1 MKKEKLYRLMV
12 FCIIISIIYTVLVKF
27 VDLSAIGPNNSV
39 VGFATMNGFFNNLI
53 GYNESWYE
61 ISKYLGIIPF
71 LIVGFYGIIGL
82 IQLIKRKSIKK
93 VDMKILL
100 LGWLYILLGLIY
112 IFFEIIIINYRP
124 VLDNGLLEASY
135 PSSHTML
142 AIVITMSSLFISKY
156 YIKNKNLNKSFN
168 LFSMTLMFTIVISR
182 LLSGVHWIS
191 DIIGGIIISITLLVL
206 YKTNLEYFDKKNK

>member
-12 FCIIISIIYTVLVKF
+12 FCIIISIIYTILVKF

-53 GYNESWYE
+53 GYNESWYK

-71 LIVGFYGIIGL
+71 LIVGFYGINGL

-112 IFFEIIIINYRP
+112 VYFEIIIINYRP
-124 VLDNGLLEASY
+124 VLDNGVLEASY

-168 LFSMTLMFTIVISR
+168 LFSTTLMFTIVISR

-191 DIIGGIIISITLLVL
+191 DIIGGIIISITLLIL
-206 YKTNLEYFDKKNK
+206 YKTNLEYFDKR

>member
-12 FCIIISIIYTVLVKF
+12 FCIIISIIYTILVKF

-53 GYNESWYE
+53 GYNESWYK

-112 IFFEIIIINYRP
+112 VYFEIIIINYRP
-124 VLDNGLLEASY
+124 VLDNGVLEASY

-168 LFSMTLMFTIVISR
+168 LFSTTLMFTIVISR

-191 DIIGGIIISITLLVL
+191 DIIGGIIISITLLIL
-206 YKTNLEYFDKKNK
+206 YKTNLEYFDKR

>member
-12 FCIIISIIYTVLVKF
+12 FCIIISIIYTILVKF

-53 GYNESWYE
+53 GYNESWYK

-112 IFFEIIIINYRP
+112 VYFEIIIINYRP
-124 VLDNGLLEASY
+124 VLDNGVLEASY

-168 LFSMTLMFTIVISR
+168 LFSTTLMFTIVISR

-191 DIIGGIIISITLLVL
+191 DIIRGIIISITLLIL
-206 YKTNLEYFDKKNK
+206 YKTNLEYFDKR